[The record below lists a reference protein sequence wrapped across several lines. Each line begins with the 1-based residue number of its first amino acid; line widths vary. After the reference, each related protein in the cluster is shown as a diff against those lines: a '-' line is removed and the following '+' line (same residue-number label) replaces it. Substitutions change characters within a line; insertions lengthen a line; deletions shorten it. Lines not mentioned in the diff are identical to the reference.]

1 VTLTPAGVVP
11 THEAVKLTW
20 PLNPLME
27 ERVTVLNFVAS
38 GVRLIVAGVGWE
50 MKSGVTPEEIRGLL
64 GVTFTSSVPLC
75 EIAPLDAVTVNG

>member
-1 VTLTPAGVVP
+1 MLTPAGVVP
-11 THEAVKLTW
+11 THDAAKLTW

-27 ERVTVLNFVAS
+27 ERVTVLNFAAS

-50 MKSGVTPEEIRGLL
+50 MKSGVTPDEIRVLL
-64 GVTFTSSVPLC
+64 GVTFTCNVAVC